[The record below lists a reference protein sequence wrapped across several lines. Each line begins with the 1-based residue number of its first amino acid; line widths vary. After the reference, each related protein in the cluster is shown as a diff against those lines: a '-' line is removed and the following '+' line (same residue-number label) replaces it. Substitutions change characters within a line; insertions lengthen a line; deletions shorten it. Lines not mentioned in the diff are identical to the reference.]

1 MSFSSVNISV
11 GVSMSHNF
19 LGNLYHIKLHPPCQ
33 HVENVLPWHDL
44 FRFGFMRMLFM
55 ISDSLLADC
64 ALYDNTFQKVYGP
77 STRSNGGRS
86 QCTLFL

>member
-1 MSFSSVNISV
+1 
-11 GVSMSHNF
+11 
-19 LGNLYHIKLHPPCQ
+19 
-33 HVENVLPWHDL
+33 
-44 FRFGFMRMLFM
+44 M

-64 ALYDNTFQKVYGP
+64 ALYDNTFQKAYRP

>member
-1 MSFSSVNISV
+1 
-11 GVSMSHNF
+11 
-19 LGNLYHIKLHPPCQ
+19 
-33 HVENVLPWHDL
+33 
-44 FRFGFMRMLFM
+44 M

-64 ALYDNTFQKVYGP
+64 ALYDNTFQKLYGP

>member
-1 MSFSSVNISV
+1 
-11 GVSMSHNF
+11 
-19 LGNLYHIKLHPPCQ
+19 
-33 HVENVLPWHDL
+33 
-44 FRFGFMRMLFM
+44 M

-64 ALYDNTFQKVYGP
+64 ALYDTFQKVYGP